1 MYVIR
6 STHSS
11 RLKRFP
17 SRSMR
22 SSYRTSMLVK
32 DEADIVSLFIQYRGP
47 RHSMIE
53 GGVRSG
59 VPREVAYKLTLR
71 TTKGTAELL
80 LIDGLEPMQ
89 LFRMVATRQRDR
101 NASHIASARTPAT
114 PEFGAKAKTLDPDP
128 QRPKPVAPAF
138 KAADRASAYPSR
150 NGARTGSAK
159 RSSRQRPARTASPRA
174 SASARIAA
182 WPTFETASDRGTTGG
197 RIFRMS
203 AVRRAKSGIAMA
215 RAIRGLTGS
224 RVSRS
229 GSLDPRITK
238 PPRRAPARLS

>member
-1 MYVIR
+1 VRNQATTEEI
-6 STHSS
+6 SVG
-11 RLKRFP
+11 RLR
-17 SRSMR
+17 
-22 SSYRTSMLVK
+22 
-32 DEADIVSLFIQYRGP
+32 E
-47 RHSMIE
+47 IE
-53 GGVRSG
+53 GGPRPSRTENRRPNGGRRPALGTRLSTAVTGG
-59 VPREVAYKLTLR
+59 VAARP
-71 TTKGTAELL
+71 
-80 LIDGLEPMQ
+80 
-89 LFRMVATRQRDR
+89 RDR
-101 NASHIASARTPAT
+101 NASHIASARDPAT
-114 PEFGAKAKTLDPDP
+114 PEFGAKGKTLDTEPP
-128 QRPKPVAPAF
+128 SPKPVAPAF
-138 KAADRASAYPSR
+138 NAADLASAYPSR

-238 PPRRAPARLS
+238 PPRRAPATLS